1 MVMTSYVYMYSVVD
15 IIQPT
20 KNSHIVTFDESTS
33 SVQLMCSLNID
44 IPSSV
49 TVIWLHNNNTVMTTS
64 SNNIMKTGNTTT
76 LTIENPQSSNA
87 GVYQCVFNDTVNQ
100 WTLRRNI
107 ILQELCEYD
116 QEFIAS
122 MLTLDMTSFNLKI
135 TKYH

>member
-1 MVMTSYVYMYSVVD
+1 MYMYIYSVVD

-20 KNSHIVTFDESTS
+20 KNSHNVTFNKSTN

-64 SNNIMKTGNTTT
+64 SNNITKTGNTTT

-87 GVYQCVFNDTVNQ
+87 GVYQCVFNDIVDQ
-100 WTLRRNI
+100 WALRRNI
-107 ILQELCEYD
+107 TLQELCKYD

-122 MLTLDMTSFNLKI
+122 ILTFDMMSFNLD
-135 TKYH
+135 YH